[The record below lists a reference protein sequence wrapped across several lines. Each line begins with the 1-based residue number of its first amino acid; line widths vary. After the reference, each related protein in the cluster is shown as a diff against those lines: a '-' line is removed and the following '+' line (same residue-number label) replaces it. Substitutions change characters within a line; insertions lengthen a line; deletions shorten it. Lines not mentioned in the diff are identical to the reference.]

1 MHLTVERAFIGFNND
16 GVVALRNHVSGELT
30 AADCPASMLP
40 RVRSAV
46 THAVMRAWAAAL
58 SGAQTPNRGACGDPP
73 QASRVLSSD
82 TQPSEVKHQSI
93 KTRDFAGKYGSQD
106 PLVATVIPCAYSGD
120 RLPGVILG

>member
-1 MHLTVERAFIGFNND
+1 MQLTVERAFIGFNNE
-16 GVVALRNHVSGELT
+16 GVVALLNSISGELT

-40 RVRSAV
+40 RVGAAV
-46 THAVMRAWAAAL
+46 TRAVMRAWAAAL
-58 SGAQTPNRGACGDPP
+58 SGAQTPIRGSLATPP
-73 QASRVLSSD
+73 PASRVLSSD
-82 TQPSEVKHQSI
+82 TQAGEVKHQSI